1 MWKNSAVALQGKV
14 EYVEQNALSSSQS
27 PKDAQISFEIRLII
41 ILKL

>member
-27 PKDAQISFEIRLII
+27 PKDAQISCEIRLII